1 MDGLVRYASTSA
13 DLLTL
18 IKERRSARA
27 FSERPV
33 EREELELLI
42 DAARWAPSPTN
53 RQPWKFLT
61 IASPTLKALMR
72 ESVAAQGQE
81 LLKLA
86 GEDAPALDDYLKNFV
101 FFSEAPVVI
110 ALLLRRTRSRLG
122 EDSSI
127 EADSGLLA
135 LGAAMQNVLLAAAAA
150 GMAACPMT
158 GPLIAR
164 QELEDVLEIKDPWQL
179 KALIP
184 VGWPSEEIPS
194 PPERK
199 RPDLVWQEVV

>member
-1 MDGLVRYASTSA
+1 MDQLVRDTSTSE
-13 DLLTL
+13 LLTL
-18 IKERRSARA
+18 IKGRRSVRA
-27 FSERPV
+27 FSDRPL
-33 EREELELLI
+33 EREDLESLI
-42 DAARWAPSPTN
+42 EAARWAPSPTN

-61 IASPTLKALMR
+61 VTSPALMARMR
-72 ESVAAQGQE
+72 ERVAAQGQE

-101 FFSEAPVVI
+101 FFSEAPLVI

-122 EDSSI
+122 EESNL

-164 QELEDVLEIKDPWQL
+164 QALEDALEIKDPWQL

-199 RPDLVWQEVV
+199 RPDLVWQEKV

>member
-1 MDGLVRYASTSA
+1 MVRYASTSS

-18 IKERRSARA
+18 IKERRSVRA
-27 FSERPV
+27 FSDRPV

-42 DAARWAPSPTN
+42 EAARWAPSPTN

-81 LLKLA
+81 LLKMA

-110 ALLLRRTRSRLG
+110 ALLLRRTRSRLS
-122 EDSSI
+122 EDSSL

-164 QELEDVLEIKDPWQL
+164 QGLEDILEIKDPWQL

-184 VGWPSEEIPS
+184 VGWPAETTDLPS
-194 PPERK
+194 ERK